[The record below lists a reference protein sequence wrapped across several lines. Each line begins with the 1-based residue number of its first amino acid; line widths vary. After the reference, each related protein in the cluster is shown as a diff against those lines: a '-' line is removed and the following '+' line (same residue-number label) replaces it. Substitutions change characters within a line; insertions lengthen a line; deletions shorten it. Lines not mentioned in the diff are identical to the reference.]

1 MLTSVTPSI
10 EAPISVN
17 VQTTRLASSRT
28 SANVVSRIERIVSGA
43 P

>member
-10 EAPISVN
+10 DAPMSVK

-28 SANVVSRIERIVSGA
+28 SAKTVSRSERIVSGA